1 MRLYEQRND
10 TRSIQCN
17 YCYVIGHNKR
27 YCPAMKAHWDAN
39 PQVHET
45 YDHDSVVGVDKA
57 MFPTQYQQWYGDDNA
72 KNQFRA
78 HWQYMKT
85 RYAPKTET
93 KTPRKATKCGFCGE
107 EGHTRR
113 NCKAMKNFV
122 HVLEECNK
130 EYRSQFYDRYI
141 EGMGLGAG
149 ALVQMSVGNE
159 REPVIG
165 LVTEFNVN
173 EIVFTNLKNRWSDY
187 HSKAKMYYMIDG
199 CKWSR
204 EFSSLLHDE
213 NYYDNHKEHGVWSEF
228 YSHWGALRG
237 VLSPAPNRP
246 SKEWFMGQAP
256 CFDWIVKKR
265 EQVILMNT
273 FSELINEF
281 YIHDDLKERIG
292 EEMYGLC
299 FRRYGR

>member
-27 YCPAMKAHWDAN
+27 NCPTMKAHWDAN

-45 YDHDSVVGVDKA
+45 YDHDSVVGVDKT
-57 MFPTQYQQWYGDDNA
+57 MFSTQFQQWYGDDNA

-122 HVLEECNK
+122 HVLNETNRG
-130 EYRSQFYDRYI
+130 YRSAFYDRFV
-141 EGMGLGAG
+141 EGLGLGAG
-149 ALVQMSVGNE
+149 ALIQVQPHNS
-159 REPVIG
+159 EPTVSMI
-165 LVTEFNVN
+165 TSFPTDK
-173 EIVFTNLKNRWSDY
+173 IMFTNLKSRWNDLHTKMNVEIMLGDRKFERNLFDGEIY
-187 HSKAKMYYMIDG
+187 HPD
-199 CKWSR
+199 
-204 EFSSLLHDE
+204 
-213 NYYDNHKEHGVWSEF
+213 YYDEFNSLGLWSAI
-228 YSHWGALRG
+228 YGSWGMIQA
-237 VLSPAPNRP
+237 VVSPAPNRP
-246 SKEWFMGQAP
+246 TKEWFMGQAP
-256 CFDWIVKKR
+256 CFDWVVKKR
-265 EQVILMNT
+265 GHLYLMNE
-273 FSELINEF
+273 FSTIIKEF
-281 YIHDDLKERIG
+281 YPHDDLEKKLGRKV
-292 EEMYGLC
+292 YD
-299 FRRYGR
+299 RYYTR